1 MGVCVAVLQTEKIKK
16 LLDNVESGS
25 GMASMLEKTEG
36 MKHLLAVSRRCR
48 VLSLLSLVMTA
59 SG

>member
-1 MGVCVAVLQTEKIKK
+1 LQTEKIKK

-48 VLSLLSLVMTA
+48 ILSLLSLVMTA